1 MTIEEKIQS
10 DASGFEAE
18 LDKKVP
24 EIQEAMKELS
34 VKLDRIINSAIAAY
48 CEEIGA
54 EMDINSLPTYKTMNK
69 VITGKLDTI
78 IAEYI
83 KEKRKN
89 L

>member
-1 MTIEEKIQS
+1 MTIEEKVQV

-24 EIQEAMKELS
+24 EIQEALKDLS
-34 VKLDRIINSAIAAY
+34 VKLDQIIGSAIAAY
-48 CEEIGA
+48 CKETGA
-54 EMDINSLPTYKTMNK
+54 EMDINSLPTYKAMNK
-69 VITGKLDTI
+69 VITGKLDSV

>member
-48 CEEIGA
+48 CEETGA

-83 KEKRKN
+83 KEKRK
-89 L
+89 LP

>member
-1 MTIEEKIQS
+1 
-10 DASGFEAE
+10 
-18 LDKKVP
+18 
-24 EIQEAMKELS
+24 
-34 VKLDRIINSAIAAY
+34 
-48 CEEIGA
+48 
-54 EMDINSLPTYKTMNK
+54 MDINSLPTYKTMNK